1 MTMPCEV
8 HLQYISSI
16 VQLHL
21 SLQLQTSGGGIL
33 LWAGITLGFGSP
45 ASLFGPV
52 AVSLPMFL
60 QKIQKEYKK
69 FLHEGVHWCL
79 PSHISV

>member
-1 MTMPCEV
+1 MRFICSTYP
-8 HLQYISSI
+8 LIN

-45 ASLFGPV
+45 TSLFGPV
-52 AVSLPMFL
+52 AISLLMFF
-60 QKIQKEYKK
+60 QKIQKACDK
-69 FLHEGVHWCL
+69 FLGEGVHWCL
-79 PSHISV
+79 ASHISV